1 MTTPDNPVALLS
13 RALDQA
19 GAVIAGVRPELALLP
34 SPCRSWDVRTL
45 VDHVV
50 DEVHRF
56 AEVAGYHVGPEVKV
70 RDDAPLYDR
79 LAALGGR
86 DPN

>member
-1 MTTPDNPVALLS
+1 
-13 RALDQA
+13 
-19 GAVIAGVRPELALLP
+19 
-34 SPCRSWDVRTL
+34 VRTL

>member
-1 MTTPDNPVALLS
+1 
-13 RALDQA
+13 
-19 GAVIAGVRPELALLP
+19 VRE
-34 SPCRSWDVRTL
+34 
-45 VDHVV
+45 
-50 DEVHRF
+50 
-56 AEVAGYHVGPEVKV
+56 GGPEVKV